1 MNITKT
7 IKMLAVAGVIGLG
20 SLTAYANAPSDRS
33 VEEYIKLMKFDE
45 NFINDT
51 KEGFI
56 GGFMSSATV
65 RLAEKFPD
73 LSDDKKAQALALFEQ
88 EAKLFADEF
97 ASDEALKAQSLAII
111 KQAVKKNLNQ
121 AQIDALNDF
130 YRTPI
135 GQQAVDAQNAMM
147 QDMLT
152 PVMTNAMQKV
162 QEMQQ
167 QPHIIK
173 RQAMLEAKV
182 AEIVFD

>member
-1 MNITKT
+1 MKLTTTLKA
-7 IKMLAVAGVIGLG
+7 MAMASLIGLG
-20 SLTAYANAPSDRS
+20 SLTAYANAPSDHS

-45 NFINDT
+45 NFIKDT

-56 GGFMSSATV
+56 GGFMSSATA
-65 RLAEKFPD
+65 RLEENFPN

-97 ASDEALKAQSLAII
+97 GSDEALKAQSLAII
-111 KQAVKKNLNQ
+111 KQAVKKHLNQ

-135 GQQAVDAQNAMM
+135 GQQTVDAQTAMM

-152 PVMTNAMQKV
+152 PVMTSGIQKA
-162 QEMQQ
+162 QEMQK

-173 RQAMLEAKV
+173 RQATLEAKI
-182 AEIVFD
+182 AEIVY